1 MMIDEELF
9 NRSAKKGTLNR
20 DDVEG
25 LFSTH
30 DILSLGVIADE
41 KRKLTS
47 ENKVSYVRVMK
58 HQFNKPLEN
67 KVLPSATEVRL
78 TGTPTSVADAIA
90 AVELVKPIV
99 GERFLSG
106 FSLADLSG
114 LTQDGGLLETLRGLK
129 EAGLDMVSELP
140 LDNCARPETAIEN
153 LTESG
158 FKQVRLTI
166 QKAQKENRVELLMC
180 ARMLCEQYPI
190 AFAINPLPT
199 RFDGL
204 RQTTG
209 FDDTRFVALARIV
222 TNISTI
228 QVDWQQY
235 GPKLAQVALMFGAD
249 DLDNVSGLNT
259 SPNGLRR
266 APVAEVQQ
274 NVKAAGFIPEER
286 NGYFKVP

>member
-1 MMIDEELF
+1 MMVNEALL
-9 NRSAKKGTLNR
+9 NRAAKEGVLNR

-25 LFSTH
+25 LISTH

-41 KRKLTS
+41 KRKRTS
-47 ENKVSYVRVMK
+47 GNKVSYVRVMK
-58 HQFNKPLEN
+58 HQFDKPLQN
-67 KVLPSATEVRL
+67 KILPSATEIRL

-90 AVELVKPIV
+90 AVESAKSIV

-106 FSLADLSG
+106 FSLANLSE
-114 LTQDGGLLETLRGLK
+114 LTRDGGLLEALRGLK
-129 EAGLDMVSELP
+129 QAGLDMVSELP
-140 LDNCARPETAIEN
+140 LDNCSQPETAVEN
-153 LTESG
+153 LAESG

-166 QKAQKENRVELLMC
+166 QKVPKENRVELLIC
-180 ARMLCEQYPI
+180 ARMLCEQHQI

-199 RFDGL
+199 KFDDL
-204 RQTTG
+204 RPTTG
-209 FDDTRFVALARIV
+209 FDDVKFVALARIV

-228 QVDWQQY
+228 QIDWQQY

-249 DLDNVSGLNT
+249 DLDNVSGLDT
-259 SPNGLRR
+259 SPNGPRR
-266 APVAEVQQ
+266 SPVAEVQQ